1 MNTDNRIIEL
11 LTDML
16 HEQKNMLHEQ
26 KNILQEQ
33 KNMLQEQKKTNE
45 RLDKLEKQQAK
56 TNIELS
62 DMRLALMKFA
72 EKFTTFTVFEERLTK
87 LEKAVFQ
94 N

>member
-11 LTDML
+11 LTD
-16 HEQKNMLHEQ
+16 
-26 KNILQEQ
+26 
-33 KNMLQEQKKTNE
+33 MLQEQKKTNE

-56 TNIELS
+56 TNMELS
-62 DMRLALMKFA
+62 DMRLAFIKFA
-72 EKFTTFTVFEERLTK
+72 DKFSLFTVFEDRLSK